1 MPETFIFVALMSLNV
16 ALSPTNELAVIIPV
30 VLIESVGPKV
40 DVDTPLNPAPTPKA
54 PLYTAPVM

>member
-40 DVDTPLNPAPTPKA
+40 DVDTPLDPTPKA